1 MLGLL
6 GFHNS
11 YFISSIYIFLLYLY
25 FLAYVLLCRENIKEV
40 EEDVN
45 IYIYIIFKNNIYGT
59 GFERESS
66 YRFAI

>member
-1 MLGLL
+1 MGNTLYI
-6 GFHNS
+6 
-11 YFISSIYIFLLYLY
+11 YFLFYLY
-25 FLAYVLLCRENIKEV
+25 FLAYILLCCENIKEV

-45 IYIYIIFKNNIYGT
+45 IYIYIYIIFKNNIYGT